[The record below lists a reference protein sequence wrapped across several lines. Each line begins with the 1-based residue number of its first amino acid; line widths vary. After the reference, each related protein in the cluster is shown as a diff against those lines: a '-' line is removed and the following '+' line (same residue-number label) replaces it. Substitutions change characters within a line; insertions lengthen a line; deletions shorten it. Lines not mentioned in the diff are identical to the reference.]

1 MRVARPHVFALILLC
16 LPLVAGAQSW
26 SGVLNPSRAIDW
38 STVGAGLIPSGGW
51 TQCGATIAPYGSAVS
66 PQSTS
71 TINNA
76 ITSCGANHYVL
87 LGPGTFHLSDK
98 LVMGANNVV
107 LRGSGPDKTILRFYG
122 GGAFWIAT
130 TLGCF
135 NGGPGRGLRGSGC
148 SQAGKPANWRA

>member
-1 MRVARPHVFALILLC
+1 MRLVRLPGFALILLC
-16 LPLVAGAQSW
+16 LPLGAGAQSW

-38 STVGAGLIPSGGW
+38 SRVGAGAIPSGGW
-51 TQCGATIAPYGSAVS
+51 TQCGATIARYGSAGS

-76 ITSCGANHYVL
+76 ITSCPANHYVL
-87 LGPGTFHLSDK
+87 LGPGTFYLSDK

-122 GGAFWIAT
+122 GGSFWIAPS
-130 TLGCF
+130 LVCF
-135 NGGPGRGLRGSGC
+135 NGRARLELCGTGS
-148 SQAGKPANWRA
+148 SRPL